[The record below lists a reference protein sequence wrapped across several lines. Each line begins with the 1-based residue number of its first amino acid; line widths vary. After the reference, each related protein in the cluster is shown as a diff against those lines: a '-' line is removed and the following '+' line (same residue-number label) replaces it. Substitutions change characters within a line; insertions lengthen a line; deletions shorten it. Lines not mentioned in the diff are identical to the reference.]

1 MMRDLLYRLFKG
13 FELDRYEAVRRMIP
27 IRDGSW
33 FDAGCGAGILFDRC
47 SEFGGWRAGAD
58 LSFDLLRQ
66 ARAKN
71 LPRRAFLRFNLDS
84 PLPFR
89 DMSFDLVTSVSSL
102 QYCQR
107 PADFFAE
114 ASRVLKPGGW
124 FVLEVPNFEVFYRR
138 GGADE
143 SGDFWR
149 GVNTRL
155 TLGMIEQ
162 LAAHSGFQ
170 MLKLKTAGIFAPLRD
185 VCPAALGSDLACL
198 LQKNN

>member
-1 MMRDLLYRLFKG
+1 MREALYNLLKC
-13 FELDRYEAVRRMIP
+13 FELDRYEAVRRMVP

-47 SEFGGWRAGAD
+47 AEFGGWRAGAD
-58 LSFDLLRQ
+58 LSFDLLKQ

-71 LPRRAFLRFNLDS
+71 LPRRAFLQFNLDS
-84 PLPFR
+84 ALPFR

-124 FVLEVPNFEVFYRR
+124 LVVEVPNFEVFYRR
-138 GGADE
+138 GGGDT

-149 GVNTRL
+149 GVKTRF
-155 TLGMIEQ
+155 TRGMIEE
-162 LAAHSGFQ
+162 LAWHSGFQ
-170 MLKLKTAGIFAPLRD
+170 ILQFKTAGIFAPLRD
-185 VCPAALGSDLACL
+185 AWPSMLGSDFACL
-198 LQKNN
+198 LQKQDR